1 MSSAPGKFL
10 RRLLQLVF
18 VACLLVAGPI
28 AASEPS
34 PTVFITGANRGIGLE
49 LTRQYAAQGWTV
61 IASCRTPAKAG
72 ALHAIANEHPAVE
85 IVQLDVLD
93 FERIDELASDYRSRP
108 IDILINNA
116 GIGGGGENQVFG
128 RINYAAFD
136 LVMNVNAK
144 APLKLAESLLDNV
157 AASDLK
163 KIITISSTEGS
174 IGMTGGPGRGYFY
187 RPSKTA
193 VNMLMRNLALAVADR
208 GIIVGLVNPGAVNT
222 DFMKGVPIPLLP
234 VDESVSQVIDVIDS
248 FDLESS
254 GSFRNYDG
262 EQVVW

>member
-1 MSSAPGKFL
+1 MSPAPGKFL
-10 RRLLQLVF
+10 RRLSQLV
-18 VACLLVAGPI
+18 VIACLLVTAPI
-28 AASEPS
+28 AAGDSS

-49 LTRQYAAQGWTV
+49 LTRQYAAKGWAV
-61 IASCRTPAKAG
+61 IASCRTPANAG
-72 ALHAIANEHPAVE
+72 ELHAIANEHPAVE

-93 FERIDELASDYRSRP
+93 FDRIDELAGHYRSRP

-116 GIGGGGENQVFG
+116 GISGGGENQVFG

-136 LVMNVNAK
+136 PVMNVNVK

-193 VNMLMRNLALAVADR
+193 INMVMRNLALAVTDR
-208 GIIVGLVNPGAVNT
+208 GITIGLVNPGAVDT
-222 DFMKGVPIPLLP
+222 DFMKGVPIPLMP

-248 FDLESS
+248 FNLESS

-262 EQVVW
+262 EQIVW